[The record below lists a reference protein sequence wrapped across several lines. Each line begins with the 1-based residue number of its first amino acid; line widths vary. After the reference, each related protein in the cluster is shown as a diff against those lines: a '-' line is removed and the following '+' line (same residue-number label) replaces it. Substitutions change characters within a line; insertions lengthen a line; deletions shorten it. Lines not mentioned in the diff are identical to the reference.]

1 MRKSVFAT
9 LLLLIV
15 LLAGCDNSVATKNGT
30 TNIDSTTET
39 EQKTDLADMMSTQ
52 EYSCI
57 IDESFMYYVMYITN
71 NSDKVVSIEL
81 NVTAMDSADKM
92 VGSSGG
98 NTAAVSPG
106 QTAGIWT
113 TFDEWDKI
121 SSFKYTMSVSEEKNY
136 SPVYSDLAI
145 DYNVTDNGIV
155 AAITNNGDSSAD
167 FVWMDVVYLKDGKMV
182 NFNELSFMDD
192 NQELKPGITL
202 SQEGTCYS
210 DTGFD
215 DVVIAINGRR

>member
-1 MRKSVFAT
+1 MRKRVFAT
-9 LLLLIV
+9 LLLLII
-15 LLAGCDNSVATKNGT
+15 LLTGCGNSVATKYGT
-30 TNIDSTTET
+30 TDIDSTTET
-39 EQKTDLADMMSTQ
+39 EQKIDLADMTSTQ

-81 NVTAMDSADKM
+81 NVTAMDSTDKM

-121 SSFKYTMSVSEEKNY
+121 NSFKYTMSVSEEKNY

-155 AAITNNGDSSAD
+155 AAITNNGDSSAE

-182 NFNELSFMDD
+182 NFSELSFMDD

>member
-15 LLAGCDNSVATKNGT
+15 LLTGCGNSVATKNGT

-39 EQKTDLADMMSTQ
+39 EQKIDLADMMSTQ

-155 AAITNNGDSSAD
+155 ATITNNGDSSAD